1 MKFRQ
6 LLASPRLAKFAE
18 SVTEFA
24 NIILFV
30 ALMLPLGEWVIAREA
45 HASMMAA
52 VEETNARMLVQYHR
66 EQKACLTEALYYEIR
81 GRTVAEIRVVGITLI
96 ARATDPDPQW
106 PKTVCGVVNQKGAL
120 SYKQNKKLM
129 AQPVDQAAWQKMAT
143 LASEVYDEAWSK
155 QLLPGGAECVR
166 SFKVSDEKL
175 ASLSKKNLKQ
185 LGITSKRAGLTH
197 FERTQREVLTLGET
211 SFYADK
217 DGCRNPLPAQPA
229 A

>member
-1 MKFRQ
+1 MRQ
-6 LLASPRLAKFAE
+6 LLASPRLAQFAE

-24 NIILFV
+24 NIVLFA

-52 VEETNARMLVQYHR
+52 VEQTNARMLAEFRAR
-66 EQKACLTEALYYEIR
+66 EEGCLTEALYYEFR
-81 GRTVAEIRVVGITLI
+81 GRTVVEMRVGAMALI

-120 SYKQNKKLM
+120 SYKQNEKLL
-129 AQPVDQAAWQKMAT
+129 AQPIDPAAWRKVA
-143 LASEVYDEAWSK
+143 AVAREVSAEAWGK
-155 QLLPGGAECVR
+155 QLLPHGAECMR

-175 ASLSKKNLKQ
+175 ASLSEKHLDQ
-185 LGITSKRAGLTH
+185 LGITKARTGLKH
-197 FERTQREVLTLGET
+197 FERTQRKLFTLGET

-217 DGCRNPLPAQPA
+217 NGCRNPLPAQPA